1 MHFFDIW
8 YGQLDFRMYRQEA
21 HIEITLHFLEYHLD
35 KLCEKNYLD
44 NNSLLNK
51 ICELKNILGLK
62 KNKKITSSLWHF
74 CQLQFGFAI
83 GILTIPN
90 FFFPKIIFSLAW

>member
-1 MHFFDIW
+1 MYSQEMHI
-8 YGQLDFRMYRQEA
+8 RT
-21 HIEITLHFLEYHLD
+21 TLRFLEYNLD
-35 KLCEKNYLD
+35 NVYGKNYLD